1 MVDVYSFGVVLF
13 ELVSGKPAIVKGSSS
28 EDLFATSDTTT
39 TAHEKGEAR
48 ALVAIVRVACT
59 LLTLIYISQ
68 LMSAVVDDEIHTL
81 AVYVD
86 FKCPIRDFLSS
97 WLLSDLGVVCC
108 SPV

>member
-28 EDLFATSDTTT
+28 EDLFATTDTTT
-39 TAHEKGEAR
+39 TEPR

-81 AVYVD
+81 AVYVE

-97 WLLSDLGVVCC
+97 WLLSDLEVVCC